1 MANTHAYSSQT
12 YNTPFAAPGVKNKA
26 AFVVAVYVV
35 AVYVVV
41 VVDVLV

>member
-12 YNTPFAAPGVKNKA
+12 YNTPFAAPGVKNK
-26 AFVVAVYVV
+26 FVVAVYVV